1 MYIHQFKKITNDYKV
16 FIYQSFCDKNF
27 NVSTYGIYNF
37 GNNKKHQHTHTKYM
51 TRLIIQQLV
60 DIQKKNV
67 RLFCNI
73 LLSFIYE
80 LV

>member
-1 MYIHQFKKITNDYKV
+1 MIIKSLFISLFVIKFLMYLPMV
-16 FIYQSFCDKNF
+16 FTTLEI
-27 NVSTYGIYNF
+27 I
-37 GNNKKHQHTHTKYM
+37 KKHQHTHTKYM

>member
-1 MYIHQFKKITNDYKV
+1 MIIKSLFISLFVIKFLMYLPMVFTTLEIIKNTNTHKIYDQTNYTT
-16 FIYQSFCDKNF
+16 ISRYP
-27 NVSTYGIYNF
+27 
-37 GNNKKHQHTHTKYM
+37 
-51 TRLIIQQLV
+51 
-60 DIQKKNV
+60 KKNV

>member
-37 GNNKKHQHTHTKYM
+37 GNNKKTPTHTHTKYM

-60 DIQKKNV
+60 DIQKKK
-67 RLFCNI
+67 CHII
-73 LLSFIYE
+73 LQHFTFIY
-80 LV
+80 L

>member
-37 GNNKKHQHTHTKYM
+37 GNNKKTPTHTHKICDQTNY
-51 TRLIIQQLV
+51 TTISRYP
-60 DIQKKNV
+60 KKKMSHYFATFYFH
-67 RLFCNI
+67 LFM
-73 LLSFIYE
+73 S
-80 LV
+80 

>member
-16 FIYQSFCDKNF
+16 FIYQSFCDKIF

-37 GNNKKHQHTHTKYM
+37 GNNKKHQHTHKIYDQTNY
-51 TRLIIQQLV
+51 TTISRYP
-60 DIQKKNV
+60 KKNV

>member
-1 MYIHQFKKITNDYKV
+1 MIIKSLFISLFVIKFLMYLPMVFTTLEIIKKTP
-16 FIYQSFCDKNF
+16 
-27 NVSTYGIYNF
+27 T
-37 GNNKKHQHTHTKYM
+37 HTHKIYDQTNY
-51 TRLIIQQLV
+51 TTISRYP
-60 DIQKKNV
+60 KKNV